1 MTTFHLGG
9 SSRILQDKVRTLGAL
24 VLVLLASTFS
34 AVLHYLYGV
43 LVCVIDQKRY
53 TSVTQELCPNLQL
66 HGDLIWLM
74 AETLSGDYINL
85 PISRFPLW
93 LSW

>member
-34 AVLHYLYGV
+34 AVLHYLYAV
-43 LVCVIDQKRY
+43 LVCVIDRKRY